1 MAQTIVEVYET
12 LDELQLRA
20 AEYVSTV
27 ALRPTVSGRDVHVTL
42 SGGSTPRRMHELLAD
57 DAGIDWSRVHLYWGD
72 ERTVPPDSEQSNFRM
87 ARETLL
93 ERVAIPP
100 SRIHRMRGE
109 EDPRRAAWE
118 YEAELRE
125 HFGVEPPELPRF
137 DLIVLGVGADGHTA
151 SLFPGTAALD
161 ERERWVVANEVPQL
175 NTTRITL
182 TYPVLNNAAMLLFLV
197 AGADKV
203 EAIQRIFA
211 PTNATPP
218 PAASAHADNGVTLW
232 MFDAKA
238 AAGLPRAL
246 SGGVSAD

>member
-1 MAQTIVEVYET
+1 
-12 LDELQLRA
+12 
-20 AEYVSTV
+20 
-27 ALRPTVSGRDVHVTL
+27 
-42 SGGSTPRRMHELLAD
+42 
-57 DAGIDWSRVHLYWGD
+57 
-72 ERTVPPDSEQSNFRM
+72 
-87 ARETLL
+87 
-93 ERVAIPP
+93 
-100 SRIHRMRGE
+100 MRGE

-218 PAASAHADNGVTLW
+218 PAASAHAVDGVTLW